1 MAATTITTSNDI
13 HQRQRQAG
21 AGGAGLP
28 PSPVTIGSV
37 VFTLVVSLVVVAASV
52 AAVLRLALAEPGQP
66 ATDQRPTRRDR
77 AAARAAQRAL
87 APPPEA
93 TRKRRERPAQ
103 PSPQK
108 REAAVSAAVAIDL
121 DRVGALRRIRSGL
134 ALLLLVAF
142 VGALLAAVIGTL
154 LFMAGLALRNAVS

>member
-1 MAATTITTSNDI
+1 
-13 HQRQRQAG
+13 
-21 AGGAGLP
+21 
-28 PSPVTIGSV
+28 
-37 VFTLVVSLVVVAASV
+37 LVVSLVVVAASV

-66 ATDQRPTRRDR
+66 ATDQRPNRRDR

-87 APPPEA
+87 APPPEPK
-93 TRKRRERPAQ
+93 RKRRERPAQ
-103 PSPQK
+103 PPPLK
-108 REAAVSAAVAIDL
+108 RKAAVSAAVAIDL